1 MLPVIAIVGR
11 PNVGKSTLFNRLTR
25 SRDALVADRAGIT
38 RDRQYGIAEIG
49 GRRVMLVDT
58 GGLGDFESDMP
69 ELAERVAGQS
79 LQAIREADAV
89 LWLVDGR
96 SGLTAAD
103 EALAAQ
109 LRPACRH
116 LFLAVNKCEG
126 LEPALATA
134 EFHALG
140 VSEPRAVSAER
151 GDGVNA
157 LMDAVLDVLPPAAPV
172 PAEEELPGLR
182 IAVIGR
188 PNVGK
193 STLINRMLGE
203 DRMLTF
209 DRPGTTRDAVAV
221 PFERRGRQYV
231 LVDTA
236 GVRRRA
242 RIADQVEKIS
252 VIKSMQAVDQAR
264 VAIAVVDAQE
274 GLTEQDLSLIGL
286 CADSGKPL
294 IIAVNKWDGLDPS
307 QRAQVHGQIERRL
320 AFADYACVHTISALH
335 GSGVGRLFDTLDRI
349 GRSLAVEIKPSRLT
363 EILAT
368 AVREHAPPLIRGR
381 RIKLRYAH
389 LGGHDPV
396 RVIIHGNQTQHVPDA
411 YRRYLE
417 GVFRK
422 QLSLVGTPV
431 QVQFKYGE
439 NPYRHKKNVLT
450 PRQEK
455 RRRRVIK
462 HRKGK

>member
-11 PNVGKSTLFNRLTR
+11 PNVGKSTLFNRLTG

-38 RDRQYGIAEIG
+38 RDRQYGIAEYRE
-49 GRRVMLVDT
+49 RRVMLVDT
-58 GGLGDFESDMP
+58 GGLGDFESDNA
-69 ELAERVAGQS
+69 ELADRVAEQS

-103 EALAAQ
+103 EALAEQ
-109 LRPACRH
+109 LRPACNN

-126 LEPALATA
+126 LEPALCTA

-140 VSEPRAVSAER
+140 VAEPRAVSAER
-151 GDGVNA
+151 GDGITD
-157 LMDAVLDVLPPAAPV
+157 LMDTIIATLPAAAEQPV
-172 PAEEELPGLR
+172 EDEQGLR
-182 IAVIGR
+182 IAIIGR

-203 DRMLTF
+203 ERMLTF
-209 DRPGTTRDAVAV
+209 DQPGTTRDAVAV
-221 PFERRGRQYV
+221 PFERRGRHYV

-242 RIADQVEKIS
+242 RISDQVEKIS
-252 VIKSMQAVDQAR
+252 VIKSLQAIEQAR
-264 VAIAVVDAQE
+264 IVIAVIDGREA
-274 GLTEQDLSLIGL
+274 LTEQDLNLIGL
-286 CADSGKPL
+286 TADSGKPL
-294 IIAVNKWDGLDPS
+294 IIAVNKWDGLEPD
-307 QRAQVHGQIERRL
+307 QRTRIKGQIARRL
-320 AFADYACVHTISALH
+320 AFVDYACIHTISALH
-335 GSGVGRLFDTLDRI
+335 GSGVGKLFETVNRI
-349 GRSLAVEIKPSRLT
+349 GRTLAVEIKPSRLT
-363 EILAT
+363 EILAE
-368 AVREHAPPLIRGR
+368 AVRAHAPPLIRGR

-396 RVIIHGNQTQHVPDA
+396 RIIIHGNQTQHVPDA

-417 GVFRK
+417 GVYRK
-422 QLSLVGTPV
+422 QLDLVGTPV
-431 QVQFKYGE
+431 LVQFKYGE

-455 RRRRVIK
+455 RRRRVIR
-462 HRKGK
+462 HRKG